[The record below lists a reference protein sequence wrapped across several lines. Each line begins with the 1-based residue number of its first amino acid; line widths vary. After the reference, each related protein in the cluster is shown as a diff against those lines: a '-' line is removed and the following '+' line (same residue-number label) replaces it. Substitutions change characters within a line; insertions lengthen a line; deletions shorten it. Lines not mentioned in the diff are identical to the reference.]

1 MPREEVRNVLF
12 GIHWDCIPEKK
23 FISEVRRLNME
34 GRVVVPDG
42 LKRVVEY
49 FWGSKS
55 LQVVEADSMAT
66 VMRFAEQFSPYVR
79 SFKVT
84 ALITGKELVGAVT

>member
-1 MPREEVRNVLF
+1 VLF
-12 GIHWDCIPEKK
+12 GIHWDCIPEKN
-23 FISEVRRLNME
+23 FISEVKKLNIE
-34 GRVVVPDG
+34 GRVVIPVG

-66 VMRFAEQFSPYVR
+66 VMKFTEQFSPYVR
-79 SFKVT
+79 GFEVT
-84 ALITGKELVGAVT
+84 ALITGRELVGAIS